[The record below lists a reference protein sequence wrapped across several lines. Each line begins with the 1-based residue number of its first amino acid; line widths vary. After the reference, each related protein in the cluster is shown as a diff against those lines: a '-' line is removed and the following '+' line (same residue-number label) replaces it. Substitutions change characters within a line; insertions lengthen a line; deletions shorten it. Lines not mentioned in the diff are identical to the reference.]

1 MVNQLPNLVDITLI
15 AFLLLPGFISIYIIR
30 KIAVLEIELKVLE
43 LVIWSLFASLF
54 IDSVFVYLLG
64 ITNLISLSMLTP
76 LILRQSNVVLLAALT
91 VGSGF
96 IIGFIIKVVFRK
108 GIKPGSVWDVIF
120 DSIKNRRDI
129 ASIWVILYTS
139 DGREIQGIL
148 KWLSKGPA
156 IPREVIIGEPH
167 EIVRNNEGDVVAE
180 IPLGKEIYIKE
191 YNIARI
197 AFYEKIT

>member
-1 MVNQLPNLVDITLI
+1 MVNQLPTLVDITLI

-30 KIAVLEIELKVLE
+30 KIAVLEIELKDLE

-76 LILRQSNVVLLAALT
+76 LILRPSNVVLLAALT

-129 ASIWVILYTS
+129 APIWVILYTR
-139 DGREIQGIL
+139 DRREIQRIL

-180 IPLGKEIYIKE
+180 IPLGKEIYINAL
-191 YNIARI
+191 Y
-197 AFYEKIT
+197 